1 MMEQEGPDGGLN
13 PKWILQPQKKH
24 VVEGGRLCL
33 I

>member
-1 MMEQEGPDGGLN
+1 MMELEGPDGGLN